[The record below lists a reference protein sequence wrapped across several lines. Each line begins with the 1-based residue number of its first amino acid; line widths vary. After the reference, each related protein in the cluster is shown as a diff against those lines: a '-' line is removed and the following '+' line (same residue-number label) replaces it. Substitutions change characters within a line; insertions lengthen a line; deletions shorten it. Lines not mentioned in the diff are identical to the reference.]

1 MKLTLSIFASLI
13 LAATAAQAE
22 QNASDKPAKAPA
34 AVEQKS
40 DQPAYELDL
49 EKIDDVNPFVIKAI
63 IVDGNKLIP
72 RSQVKAV
79 IKTQPGDFYHKKDI
93 ERDIKAINNLG
104 YFSDKDL
111 HIDSHTTAAGMVIT
125 IHLKENPLFKSIAFS
140 GNKIVPTAQ
149 MQGLFK
155 EQLLKP
161 QSTTQITA
169 SLKSIESLYK
179 TEGYLLAHT
188 SIQKDDPN
196 GNLTV
201 TVDEGIVSDIK
212 ISCQTDE
219 QKNILQSA
227 LTLKVGDPYNEK
239 QVATDLKT
247 AFKSGKF
254 DNLQRDVLADK
265 DKAASYIVSIKSV
278 PKSKE
283 SQSKA
288 PKTSSSLLTQTKSKS
303 SLPVL
308 NKLIHSPMYKNI
320 K

>member
-1 MKLTLSIFASLI
+1 
-13 LAATAAQAE
+13 
-22 QNASDKPAKAPA
+22 
-34 AVEQKS
+34 
-40 DQPAYELDL
+40 
-49 EKIDDVNPFVIKAI
+49 
-63 IVDGNKLIP
+63 
-72 RSQVKAV
+72 
-79 IKTQPGDFYHKKDI
+79 
-93 ERDIKAINNLG
+93 
-104 YFSDKDL
+104 
-111 HIDSHTTAAGMVIT
+111 
-125 IHLKENPLFKSIAFS
+125 
-140 GNKIVPTAQ
+140 
-149 MQGLFK
+149 
-155 EQLLKP
+155 
-161 QSTTQITA
+161 
-169 SLKSIESLYK
+169 
-179 TEGYLLAHT
+179 LLAHT